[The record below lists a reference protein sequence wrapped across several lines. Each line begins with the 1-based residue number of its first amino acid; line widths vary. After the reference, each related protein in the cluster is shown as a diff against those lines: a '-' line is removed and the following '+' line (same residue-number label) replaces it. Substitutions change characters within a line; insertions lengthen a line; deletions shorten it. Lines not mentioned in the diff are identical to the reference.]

1 MFSKCLHLH
10 SPVFLPSQFLLH
22 RVHHAV
28 DQPKNEAAESLEEE
42 RTLGFDT
49 IPWSDLSRTFWFWI
63 VDDWC
68 PSGVIQLGGLIVIWI
83 ISANPTFELHMWNFG
98 NIPTPGGCFSPY
110 GQLGYY
116 LTGQPIQS
124 SEKHIQLSPK
134 NHLSTWGVQ
143 HRVVRR
149 VRTSTT
155 FIELDVYHDP
165 L

>member
-1 MFSKCLHLH
+1 M
-10 SPVFLPSQFLLH
+10 SPPTFTSVFAITIFATSCPSCPLTN
-22 RVHHAV
+22 
-28 DQPKNEAAESLEEE
+28 KTNMAAESLEEE

-49 IPWSDLSRTFWFWI
+49 IPWSDLRRTFWRSNVRVSRHPI
-63 VDDWC
+63 
-68 PSGVIQLGGLIVIWI
+68 GGGLIVIWI
-83 ISANPTFELHMWNFG
+83 ISANPTFELHMWNCG

-124 SEKHIQLSPK
+124 SEKHIHLFPK
-134 NHLSTWGVQ
+134 NHLSTWGVK
-143 HRVVRR
+143 HRVDRR

-155 FIELDVYHDP
+155 FVYHDP